1 MGKAIEVESL
11 PLDANGEPILS
22 DVTTKHSDSVQHI
35 TENGTTKERGNKIV
49 VGNMDVKSIKIESAN
64 IGKTF
69 DVYEDSILHIS
80 VGDAVN
86 GQICPTSVI
95 LGEVVLS
102 KGKNYQ
108 LVYNKSLPI
117 DESWTTIDRV
127 TRGGISGEMIPIYPV
142 HIKNQ
147 AGLMNLILGHESI
160 STSPFVK
167 MRLEHPVEIQEKLDI
182 EALVT
187 REKSLLERKEKAAAE
202 FKLMEKKLEDDK
214 RKLEEKRNKTGRK

>member
-1 MGKAIEVESL
+1 MAKAIEVESL
-11 PLDANGEPILS
+11 PLDANGEPVLS

-49 VGNMDVKSIKIESAN
+49 VGNMDVKSIRIETAN

-69 DVYEDSILHIS
+69 DVFEDSILHLS

-95 LGEVVLS
+95 LGEIVLS

-108 LVYNKSLPI
+108 LTYNKNLPI

-127 TRGGISGEMIPIYPV
+127 TRGGISGEMILIYPAHV
-142 HIKNQ
+142 KNQ
-147 AGLMNLILGHESI
+147 AALMNLILSHESI
-160 STSPFVK
+160 STSSFVK

-182 EALVT
+182 EALIV
-187 REKSLLERKEKAAAE
+187 RENSLKERKEKAATE
-202 FKLMEKKLEDDK
+202 FKLMEKKLEEEK
-214 RKLEEKRNKTGRK
+214 KKLEEKKNKVGKR